1 MPRIRDPHAQRQL
14 LSEAV
19 WATLAEHGPGGL
31 TLRAVAE
38 RAGCTTGLVLHTFTD
53 KRALLLDARDRLHER
68 TRLRAER
75 LEAEA
80 ADPKDAL
87 RSVALGTL
95 AADPDGLA
103 NARVWV
109 GFLASAFG
117 DEVLAER
124 HALHS
129 GSFRIRLTRL
139 IQAALPGIDDAEAE
153 ARAALLAAT
162 TEGVCVLA
170 AGNPEVWTAQLQHLA
185 VIRAL
190 DAALEPIR

>member
-1 MPRIRDPHAQRQL
+1 MPRPHDPHAQRQL

-19 WATLAEHGPGGL
+19 WATLAEDGPGGL
-31 TLRAVAE
+31 TLRAVAK

-80 ADPKDAL
+80 ADPVDAL

-95 AADPDGLA
+95 AADEDGLA

-129 GSFRIRLTRL
+129 GSFRLRLTRL
-139 IQAALPGIDDAEAE
+139 ILAAIPSLSTSEAE

-170 AGNPEVWTAQLQHLA
+170 AGNPATWTAELQFVA
-185 VIRAL
+185 VLRAL
-190 DAALEPIR
+190 DAALEPIG